1 MKTLKKSMAVLA
13 VSAFTLL
20 SSPVAQA
27 APGDS
32 IALYFSAPFVNGSHI
47 VEGAVTENFNGY
59 AAGAQVGA
67 EVACPTTIPG
77 FATLT
82 FAPGSCLIGIQAG
95 TNAGSQEQA
104 VATPLSSF
112 VTRTLN
118 TTFTFTNPVKY
129 VGFWWMMGSAGNT
142 VEFLGAGDELVATFD
157 SADVIDVLG
166 ANSLVSNTDTRTI
179 TTLEGGTHLRKH
191 FYRSPANYTGTVA
204 APVMDYNVNSFAN
217 EPWVYLNLFV
227 SGSIEITKVR
237 FKGSNFEMDNLT
249 VSTTESLPKGN
260 FAPALNILGTPPAL
274 QTLDWNPTN
283 TEVTETN
290 PEHTPS
296 AAALVTSPAT
306 GGGAITYAVLDAGDS
321 GCTVDAQTG
330 VITYTGIGSCVIR
343 AKAAAVPGQY
353 YEATKDVTFNFT
365 SAPDE
370 PTEEPVDEENG
381 NESETGGSLAD
392 TGSEVSM
399 SSLYAAL
406 ALLLLGLALVRVATR
421 KARS

>member
-1 MKTLKKSMAVLA
+1 MKTFKKSMTVLA
-13 VSAFTLL
+13 VSAVTFL

-32 IALYFSAPFVNGSHI
+32 IALYFSAPFVTGSHI

-59 AAGAQVGA
+59 AAGTPVGG
-67 EVACPTTIPG
+67 EVACPTSIPG

-82 FAPGSCLIGIQAG
+82 FAPGSCTIGIQEG
-95 TNAGSQEQA
+95 TDAGSENQA
-104 VATPLSSF
+104 VGAPLSSF

-296 AAALVTSPAT
+296 AAAVVTSPAS

-343 AKAAAVPGQY
+343 AKAAAVSGQF

-370 PTEEPVDEENG
+370 PTEEPVDEGNG